1 MAKHSR
7 HHHRSFFSKI
17 KKWVG
22 LGNSTP
28 KVHSSPFKS
37 VENVE
42 NTVASVLPDATPFD
56 ELVVKVQPHHRQ
68 TGERTHH
75 HRQRLKKGWIQTIK
89 FRLHRLFA
97 GSRNPRR
104 KSTITRVILRIKS
117 MFGFHS
123 ATRKPRPE
131 LFYKL
136 DKEGEYKVI
145 QAKPVSSTG
154 INEEGIAPK
163 VYSDEGIHNHRQKN
177 IQRWKSH
184 THQLWRKFRRFFKRK
199 QNQERSQAHIP
210 GAVNTYEEAVTAF
223 AQNEQVKKH
232 SGRPK
237 HGQFSFRELIS
248 SWLSLSFVL
257 KLLSSMGLFITAYI
271 ISWLTYSLAIMVMAS
286 FSEIYGVLYYFEV
299 MWPEGS
305 SSSLLNE
312 SNAMAIAF
320 AGPLISMVM
329 SLIYFVILKQVK
341 NTGTQFKTLL
351 FWLFLLSNAHFFGA
365 ILAGSVTRQGFGYVM
380 GWADISTFLSFLISL
395 LSLSA
400 MAWLGW
406 RFARFILEIR
416 PVKKHGNNISLIL
429 INRMALPCLLGILL
443 LVFIKLPNTTPQH
456 PNLWD
461 YDVIILISV
470 LFAVIPPIFNKKL
483 RPEQNLQKTVLTHDR
498 TARAFFAIILSA
510 SVLILYRLGLSTG
523 LYIYMKFAI
532 HISSF

>member
-1 MAKHSR
+1 
-7 HHHRSFFSKI
+7 
-17 KKWVG
+17 
-22 LGNSTP
+22 
-28 KVHSSPFKS
+28 
-37 VENVE
+37 
-42 NTVASVLPDATPFD
+42 
-56 ELVVKVQPHHRQ
+56 
-68 TGERTHH
+68 
-75 HRQRLKKGWIQTIK
+75 
-89 FRLHRLFA
+89 
-97 GSRNPRR
+97 
-104 KSTITRVILRIKS
+104 
-117 MFGFHS
+117 
-123 ATRKPRPE
+123 
-131 LFYKL
+131 
-136 DKEGEYKVI
+136 
-145 QAKPVSSTG
+145 
-154 INEEGIAPK
+154 
-163 VYSDEGIHNHRQKN
+163 
-177 IQRWKSH
+177 
-184 THQLWRKFRRFFKRK
+184 
-199 QNQERSQAHIP
+199 
-210 GAVNTYEEAVTAF
+210 
-223 AQNEQVKKH
+223 
-232 SGRPK
+232 
-237 HGQFSFRELIS
+237 
-248 SWLSLSFVL
+248 
-257 KLLSSMGLFITAYI
+257 MGLFITAYI

-351 FWLFLLSNAHFFGA
+351 FWLFLLSNAHFFGVL
-365 ILAGSVTRQGFGYVM
+365 LAGSVTRQGFGYVM